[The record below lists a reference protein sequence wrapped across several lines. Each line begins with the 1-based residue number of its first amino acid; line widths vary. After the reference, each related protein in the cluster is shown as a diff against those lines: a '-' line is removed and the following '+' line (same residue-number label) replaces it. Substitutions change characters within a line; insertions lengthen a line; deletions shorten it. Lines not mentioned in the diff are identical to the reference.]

1 MRELLIMADF
11 SPASILKLREAAGP
25 DFQVDVLSPDSEP
38 MLRYAAFRT
47 AEVIIGEPSC
57 EELELAPRLKWLQI
71 TWSGAD
77 RYTKDPAFPAG
88 VTLTSATGAFGV
100 TISEHVLAGLLTL
113 CRHLPAYRSYQQRGV
128 HRMAA
133 PEKLLFG
140 GTALILGTGDIG
152 TQVARR
158 LKAFGMTVVGVCR
171 ERRPLTP
178 DFDEVRTLAEAESVL
193 PLADV
198 VVCCLPDT
206 AATRGYFDRARLL
219 RLKFDAILVNV
230 GRGSL
235 VVSDDLAAVLA
246 EGHLY
251 GAVLDVTEPEPLPKN
266 HPLRR
271 MRNVVLTPHVAGVSF
286 AAEET
291 ERKITAI
298 CCDNLRRYRN
308 GWSLRNQVDFH
319 TGYRRR

>member
-1 MRELLIMADF
+1 
-11 SPASILKLREAAGP
+11 
-25 DFQVDVLSPDSEP
+25 
-38 MLRYAAFRT
+38 
-47 AEVIIGEPSC
+47 
-57 EELELAPRLKWLQI
+57 
-71 TWSGAD
+71 
-77 RYTKDPAFPAG
+77 
-88 VTLTSATGAFGV
+88 
-100 TISEHVLAGLLTL
+100 
-113 CRHLPAYRSYQQRGV
+113 
-128 HRMAA
+128 
-133 PEKLLFG
+133 
-140 GTALILGTGDIG
+140 
-152 TQVARR
+152 
-158 LKAFGMTVVGVCR
+158 MTVVGVCR
-171 ERRPLTP
+171 ERRPLPP

-219 RLKFDAILVNV
+219 RMKSDAILVNV

-251 GAVLDVTEPEPLPKN
+251 GAVLDVTDPEPLPKN

-271 MRNVVLTPHVAGVSF
+271 MRNVVLTPHVAGLGF
-286 AAEET
+286 NTEET

-298 CCDNLRRYRN
+298 CCDNLRRYQN
-308 GWSLRNQVDFH
+308 GWSLRNQVDFR